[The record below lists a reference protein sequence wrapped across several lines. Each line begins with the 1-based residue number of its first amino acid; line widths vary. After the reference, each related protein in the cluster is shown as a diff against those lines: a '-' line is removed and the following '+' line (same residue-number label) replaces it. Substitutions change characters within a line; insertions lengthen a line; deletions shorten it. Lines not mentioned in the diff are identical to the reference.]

1 MHRVLF
7 VRFLCSFQTPCTPL
21 SFKRD
26 LNQLLASQERELE
39 SRRSSLMTMEVL
51 VLELNAERAAKNEEI
66 QRLKVN
72 ISLRVG
78 YLPPA
83 LEPDGLIVTSLPPQM
98 QLTEKDVDRMEI
110 QTLLEEVCTKESQD
124 ADDQH
129 NLRTPRRSNEWVCS
143 FSPSLWSVSSI
154 SGSSELNNVTSTF
167 SEEPTDNTKQSLLQT
182 LQEERNEKVWVQ
194 RVL

>member
-1 MHRVLF
+1 M
-7 VRFLCSFQTPCTPL
+7 RFLCSFQTPCTPL

-66 QRLKVN
+66 QRLKVE

-83 LEPDGLIVTSLPPQM
+83 LEPDGLIVTSLPLQM

-129 NLRTPRRSNEWVCS
+129 NLRRTPRRSNEWVCS

-154 SGSSELNNVTSTF
+154 SGSSQLNNVTSTF
-167 SEEPTDNTKQSLLQT
+167 SEEPTDLLQA

-194 RVL
+194 HAL